1 MRSSSSL
8 LNRTVKN
15 RVKITPKPLYSSHDE
30 FTPLRINNGLPRDDH
45 HKQLI
50 KQYVAA
56 TIYILSGATQP
67 LLMTIVKNAGL
78 ADSVCQVYML
88 AYYLG
93 PSMLSFL
100 ACAGSN
106 RAPIPIILYLKA
118 AGIALIDIIAQST
131 NYTGATLAGP
141 TIFAI
146 IYSSVTVWTAI
157 YSRIMLQR
165 KLRLPQWVGIFIV
178 FGGLSITAKSSVSIG
193 PDVFHGAVL
202 VILGSSLHAMTY
214 VLSEAIMNS
223 QSTSSTQKISVEMNC
238 AIQGVIASSVFILWQ
253 ILYTR
258 KHFEDKIYLPMKEAG
273 TSIEKASAI
282 LISLSLSNLVHSYS
296 FFYTL
301 KHFPGGAT
309 SAGVMKGV
317 QAVLVFIFSSM
328 VYCGTIGGD
337 EMCFS
342 TIKFISLVVV
352 IGGMLLYS
360 AATDMQAVGPN
371 RYAKLND
378 GQFTGEESNIVAV

>member
-1 MRSSSSL
+1 MSEKQFSAHEL
-8 LNRTVKN
+8 
-15 RVKITPKPLYSSHDE
+15 
-30 FTPLRINNGLPRDDH
+30 TPLSTIDFHREIH
-45 HKQLI
+45 HQQLVNKYI
-50 KQYVAA
+50 AA
-56 TIYILSGATQP
+56 TIYIISGATQP
-67 LLMTIVKNAGL
+67 LLMTVVKNAGL
-78 ADSVCQVYML
+78 ADNTCQVYML

-93 PSMLSFL
+93 PSMLAFL
-100 ACAGSN
+100 ACVGSN
-106 RAPIPIILYLKA
+106 YTRVPMTLFLKA
-118 AGIALIDIIAQST
+118 SGIALVDIIAQST

-165 KLRLPQWVGIFIV
+165 KLRLTQWVGIFIV
-178 FGGLSITAKSSVSIG
+178 FGGLSITARSSVSVG

-214 VLSEAIMNS
+214 VLSEVIMGS
-223 QSTSSTQKISVEMNC
+223 QSTSSSEKISVEMNC
-238 AIQGVIASSVFILWQ
+238 AIQGVIASTVYILWQ
-253 ILYTR
+253 IVYTR
-258 KHFEDKIYLPMKEAG
+258 SHFEDKIYLPMREAG
-273 TSIEKASAI
+273 TSIEKASVI
-282 LISLSLSNLVHSYS
+282 LLSLSLSNLIHAYS

-328 VYCGTIGGD
+328 VYCGSIGGE

-360 AATDMQAVGPN
+360 AATDIQAVGPN
-371 RYAKLND
+371 RYTKLD
-378 GQFTGEESNIVAV
+378 PEESNIVAV